1 MSVIAATVQGIM
13 ETNSGDLT
21 WSGVRE
27 VLSEEVI
34 FEPNPKEST
43 GEPNRR
49 GGKQAKIITHT
60 RLQKQR

>member
-1 MSVIAATVQGIM
+1 M
-13 ETNSGDLT
+13 ETNSRDLT
-21 WSGVRE
+21 WSGARE

-60 RLQKQR
+60 RLQKQS